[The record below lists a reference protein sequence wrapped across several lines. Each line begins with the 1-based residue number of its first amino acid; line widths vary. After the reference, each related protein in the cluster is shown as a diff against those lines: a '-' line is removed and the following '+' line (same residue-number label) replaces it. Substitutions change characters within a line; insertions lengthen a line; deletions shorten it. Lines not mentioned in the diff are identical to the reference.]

1 MSGWHKLSL
10 NYQKNPRREDSA
22 SDESLA
28 GKGEIDL
35 QNPERRNSTNMD
47 KEDGNADGD

>member
-1 MSGWHKLSL
+1 MSGWHKFPNNS
-10 NYQKNPRREDSA
+10 RREDSA

-28 GKGEIDL
+28 GKVEIDL